1 MKSLNY
7 TGIVIRRITEDTM
20 KTPIVPCGLKP
31 KMIYRS
37 SLARCSGSVK
47 VPTAPVTSARTG
59 FWISA
64 AAPQPKQKH
73 SMQSWRGL
81 KLFAAA
87 EKAGRMST
95 KWKPGF
101 VLFIFRPDRSVS
113 LPMNE
118 AST

>member
-31 KMIYRS
+31 KRIYRS

-64 AAPQPKQKH
+64 AAQKPKQKF
-73 SMQSWRGL
+73 STQNRCYLRPS
-81 KLFAAA
+81 AAA
-87 EKAGRMST
+87 EKAVRT
-95 KWKPGF
+95 
-101 VLFIFRPDRSVS
+101 
-113 LPMNE
+113 
-118 AST
+118 